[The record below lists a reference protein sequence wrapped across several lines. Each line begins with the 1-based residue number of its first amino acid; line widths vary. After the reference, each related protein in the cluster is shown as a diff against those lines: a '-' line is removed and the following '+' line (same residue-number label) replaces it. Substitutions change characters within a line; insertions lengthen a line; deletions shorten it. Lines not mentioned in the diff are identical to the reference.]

1 MSISDFDPEQQN
13 QHIESRIIASL
24 ERIAQAF
31 RVLLWEE
38 SKEFSLSPI
47 QVQVLIFLR
56 YHEEGKRKVSY
67 LAEELNVTKATVSD
81 TIKALEQ
88 KRLIT
93 KSYELN
99 DTRSFLIHL
108 TEEGRA
114 VAEKTSL
121 FTRQLQIPIH
131 QLGDADKENLLVSL
145 IGIIRSLN
153 QAGIITVQ
161 RMCLTCVY
169 YQLPAPGQHFC
180 RLLNQNLR
188 TTDLRVDCPEH
199 VMNPA

>member
-1 MSISDFDPEQQN
+1 
-13 QHIESRIIASL
+13 
-24 ERIAQAF
+24 
-31 RVLLWEE
+31 
-38 SKEFSLSPI
+38 
-47 QVQVLIFLR
+47 VQVLIFLVF
-56 YHEEGKRKVSY
+56 HEEGKRKVSY

-121 FTRQLQIPIH
+121 FTGQLQIPIS
-131 QLGDADKENLLVSL
+131 QLDVPDKENLFLNL
-145 IGIIRSLN
+145 ISIIRSLN
-153 QAGIITVQ
+153 QAGIITIQ
-161 RMCLTCVY
+161 RMCLTCAY
-169 YQLPAPGQHFC
+169 HQLSASGQHFC
-180 RLLNQNLR
+180 RLLNQDLR
-188 TTDLRVDCPEH
+188 TTDLRMDCPEH